1 MSNEDQQ
8 QPVSRSKPVRLLFAV
23 AAGATVI
30 STGLPVITPDQYDW
44 IGAAVGLVA
53 LVITGAVT
61 AYTEGQTVPF
71 KNVAARK
78 LDDGPKAGQTVA
90 GPASPVPTNAPVDVT
105 AAGSGDYTPPSVS
118 PPPQ

>member
-1 MSNEDQQ
+1 MSNEDQ

-23 AAGATVI
+23 AAGATIV
-30 STGLPVITPDQYDW
+30 STGLPVITPDRFDW

-78 LDDGPKAGQTVA
+78 LDQGANAGQTVA
-90 GPASPVPTNAPVDVT
+90 GPAAVVPTNAPVDVT
-105 AAGSGDYTPPSVS
+105 AAGASPYTPPN
-118 PPPQ
+118 